1 MLAAVTVTARQQ
13 YARATRRA
21 AAPCMQ
27 VSFPPPSG
35 SGAAT
40 DDEVLPH
47 RPPRRAPY
55 PKPALGSVRR
65 STLSLLHE
73 PGLRAWTPVPRRGS
87 PSPRLCG
94 VACLVVVLQWA
105 TADLPARGASC
116 WERACVAGR
125 VGRAGEPRP
134 SVACRAPDSRGPQ
147 PCDGR
152 GPTPSVLRLR
162 GGAKSIATKPR
173 TWKQQSKHHAEKRRS
188 SIRKKRGKNA
198 QEATYTKEARA
209 NLRKVEDARRLRELS
224 ENEERKRRLKE
235 ERGTDFNHELR
246 LEYLRAT
253 EEADRRRAEKYQTL
267 EDYSDSVEREIEELR
282 QKRGDKRG
290 LTVPDWRG
298 EHPSYWKEVDQEV
311 ADQLE
316 DLSNPDKVW
325 KEATEEGNV
334 WKLAA
339 LNRHM
344 EGKKM
349 QEPSKLALTLD
360 ASGGSIVSRDGGGGG
375 GMQLAERQAANL
387 DPGPMQF
394 EEASSSYER
403 EEEQKEK
410 ETAAR
415 EAEQARQRK
424 TERKRRVQKLRAAAR
439 QREEESERAMV
450 RPERELA

>member
-1 MLAAVTVTARQQ
+1 MACRPGPRGKELAHGPHHAASRLTCV
-13 YARATRRA
+13 RASGQACGRGQGGTHNLKVWLRSSSSPSRRRA
-21 AAPCMQ
+21 HHRHLSLVELSA
-27 VSFPPPSG
+27 
-35 SGAAT
+35 GARGELAQ
-40 DDEVLPH
+40 
-47 RPPRRAPY
+47 RRAEARRRQRACVAV
-55 PKPALGSVRR
+55 PARIVAKDGLHRLGTVVAWNCPCHGSHINSKSARSRPRHGPVRVMQR
-65 STLSLLHE
+65 GCRASRASLHRCRE
-73 PGLRAWTPVPRRGS
+73 
-87 PSPRLCG
+87 SPRLCG

-316 DLSNPDKVW
+316 DLSNPDKVC
-325 KEATEEGNV
+325 AYAPP
-334 WKLAA
+334 L
-339 LNRHM
+339 
-344 EGKKM
+344 
-349 QEPSKLALTLD
+349 PLTTLP
-360 ASGGSIVSRDGGGGG
+360 VSRQMRGSW
-375 GMQLAERQAANL
+375 AWRS
-387 DPGPMQF
+387 P
-394 EEASSSYER
+394 
-403 EEEQKEK
+403 
-410 ETAAR
+410 AR
-415 EAEQARQRK
+415 LCRPRRPCVCMR
-424 TERKRRVQKLRAAAR
+424 TRKRSAAPCKTGGRRGPLRHFL
-439 QREEESERAMV
+439 M
-450 RPERELA
+450 L

>member
-1 MLAAVTVTARQQ
+1 
-13 YARATRRA
+13 
-21 AAPCMQ
+21 
-27 VSFPPPSG
+27 
-35 SGAAT
+35 
-40 DDEVLPH
+40 
-47 RPPRRAPY
+47 
-55 PKPALGSVRR
+55 
-65 STLSLLHE
+65 
-73 PGLRAWTPVPRRGS
+73 
-87 PSPRLCG
+87 
-94 VACLVVVLQWA
+94 
-105 TADLPARGASC
+105 
-116 WERACVAGR
+116 
-125 VGRAGEPRP
+125 
-134 SVACRAPDSRGPQ
+134 
-147 PCDGR
+147 
-152 GPTPSVLRLR
+152 
-162 GGAKSIATKPR
+162 
-173 TWKQQSKHHAEKRRS
+173 
-188 SIRKKRGKNA
+188 
-198 QEATYTKEARA
+198 
-209 NLRKVEDARRLRELS
+209 
-224 ENEERKRRLKE
+224 
-235 ERGTDFNHELR
+235 
-246 LEYLRAT
+246 
-253 EEADRRRAEKYQTL
+253 
-267 EDYSDSVEREIEELR
+267 
-282 QKRGDKRG
+282 
-290 LTVPDWRG
+290 
-298 EHPSYWKEVDQEV
+298 
-311 ADQLE
+311 
-316 DLSNPDKVW
+316 VW